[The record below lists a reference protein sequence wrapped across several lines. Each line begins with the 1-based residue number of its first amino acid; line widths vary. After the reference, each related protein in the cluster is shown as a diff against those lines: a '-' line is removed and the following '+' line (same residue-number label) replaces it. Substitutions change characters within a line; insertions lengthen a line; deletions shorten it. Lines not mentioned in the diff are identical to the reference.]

1 MFDVTGPKDNA
12 ILEGFAG
19 AWLWIAAQAEDSA
32 KLETR
37 VEHAMR
43 ELGLQVVD
51 REGLQEVINEDD
63 LSEAV
68 SRLIPEAR
76 RNEESV
82 VCGTW
87 HKYKTQDAQMGDS
100 GVHGSGSG

>member
-1 MFDVTGPKDNA
+1 MNPIWVGMFDVTGPKDNA
-12 ILEGFAG
+12 MLKGYAG

-43 ELGLQVVD
+43 ELGLQIVDKEDLREVV
-51 REGLQEVINEDD
+51 NEDD
-63 LSEAV
+63 LSEEV
-68 SRLIPEAR
+68 GKLIPEAR
-76 RNEESV
+76 RNVESV

-87 HKYKTQDAQMGDS
+87 HKYKTHDA
-100 GVHGSGSG
+100 